1 MKSTHATKGGTQSG
15 AKPRI
20 IDFKAI
26 LSEEEK
32 KLFVRRE
39 ASTRPETVRRE
50 ASTRP
55 ETVRREAATPLS
67 VVQREAA
74 HCAVRRVRN
83 EEINEIAELLLSTT
97 FHFELAK
104 PTITASNLSY
114 QNYSGCSN
122 S

>member
-1 MKSTHATKGGTQSG
+1 MKSTTKCGTQSG

-39 ASTRPETVRRE
+39 ASSRPETVRRE
-50 ASTRP
+50 ASTRS
-55 ETVRREAATPLS
+55 ET
-67 VVQREAA
+67 
-74 HCAVRRVRN
+74 VRRVRN

-104 PTITASNLSY
+104 PTITASDLSY

>member
-1 MKSTHATKGGTQSG
+1 MKSTQSG

-39 ASTRPETVRRE
+39 ASSRSETVRRE
-50 ASTRP
+50 ASTRS
-55 ETVRREAATPLS
+55 ETVR
-67 VVQREAA
+67 
-74 HCAVRRVRN
+74 HVRN

-104 PTITASNLSY
+104 PTITASDLSS
-114 QNYSGCSN
+114 QNYSGCS
-122 S
+122 SS

>member
-39 ASTRPETVRRE
+39 ASSRSETVRRE
-50 ASTRP
+50 ASSGFTT
-55 ETVRREAATPLS
+55 ETVRREASSGFTTASTRP
-67 VVQREAA
+67 ET
-74 HCAVRRVRN
+74 VRRVRN

>member
-1 MKSTHATKGGTQSG
+1 MKSTHATFGGTQSG

-39 ASTRPETVRRE
+39 ASTRSET
-50 ASTRP
+50 
-55 ETVRREAATPLS
+55 
-67 VVQREAA
+67 
-74 HCAVRRVRN
+74 VRRVRN

-104 PTITASNLSY
+104 PTITASDLSY

>member
-39 ASTRPETVRRE
+39 SSTRQEVVRRE
-50 ASTRP
+50 ASSRS
-55 ETVRREAATPLS
+55 ETVRREAASRSET
-67 VVQREAA
+67 
-74 HCAVRRVRN
+74 VRRVRN

>member
-1 MKSTHATKGGTQSG
+1 MKSTQSG

-39 ASTRPETVRRE
+39 ASSRSETVRRE
-50 ASTRP
+50 ASTRS
-55 ETVRREAATPLS
+55 ETVRREASSRSET
-67 VVQREAA
+67 VRREASTRSET
-74 HCAVRRVRN
+74 VRHVRN

-104 PTITASNLSY
+104 PTITASDLSS
-114 QNYSGCSN
+114 QNYSGCS
-122 S
+122 SS

>member
-1 MKSTHATKGGTQSG
+1 MKSTHATKSGTQSG

-39 ASTRPETVRRE
+39 ASTRPEAVRREASSGFTTETVRRE
-50 ASTRP
+50 ASSRP
-55 ETVRREAATPLS
+55 EV
-67 VVQREAA
+67 
-74 HCAVRRVRN
+74 VRRVRN

>member
-39 ASTRPETVRRE
+39 ASSRSETVRRE
-50 ASTRP
+50 ASSGFTTASTRP
-55 ETVRREAATPLS
+55 ET
-67 VVQREAA
+67 
-74 HCAVRRVRN
+74 VRRVRN